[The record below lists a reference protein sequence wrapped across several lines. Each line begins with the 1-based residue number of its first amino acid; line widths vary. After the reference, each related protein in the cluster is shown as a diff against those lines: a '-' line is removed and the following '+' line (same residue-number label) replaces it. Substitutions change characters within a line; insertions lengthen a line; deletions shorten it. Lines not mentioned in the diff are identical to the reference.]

1 MRFLCKG
8 LKFGLLKT
16 NYFRFCANVCRAVTM
31 PLLRN
36 RHHFKLMKSKFKG
49 KEKFVAACLRPQEK
63 LPIRKLY
70 VFIVVAYRKGAS
82 CSKLMHVQSNVFLVR
97 PIACQIFV

>member
-31 PLLRN
+31 RLLRN

-49 KEKFVAACLRPQEK
+49 KENLSPLV
-63 LPIRKLY
+63 Y
-70 VFIVVAYRKGAS
+70 VLK
-82 CSKLMHVQSNVFLVR
+82 KNFLSGN
-97 PIACQIFV
+97 FMSL

>member
-31 PLLRN
+31 RLLRN

-49 KEKFVAACLRPQEK
+49 KEKFVAACLHTSSRKTSHQET
-63 LPIRKLY
+63 LCLY
-70 VFIVVAYRKGAS
+70 SRSIPKRCVMLKINAREE
-82 CSKLMHVQSNVFLVR
+82 
-97 PIACQIFV
+97 

>member
-31 PLLRN
+31 QLLRN

-49 KEKFVAACLRPQEK
+49 KEKFVAVIYVLKKNFPSGNFMS
-63 LPIRKLY
+63 LY
-70 VFIVVAYRKGAS
+70 I
-82 CSKLMHVQSNVFLVR
+82 
-97 PIACQIFV
+97 